1 MRNMPLLSHLVWI
14 FFGTF
19 LILTACQHPLQ
30 GDSKLELNA
39 GKELDI
45 RLKTAVSSSS
55 SKVNDRVEAVV
66 IAPAGAANQVV
77 VPAGALVNGVVKS
90 VTVPKSAD
98 ERALLLLEFNELVDA
113 TGKKVKL
120 EARLSGIDNAR
131 ESVDEKGQIIGI
143 VQSETISS
151 RLDDALNKLKDRY
164 QGLADILE
172 TAKHGFM
179 KETQPDINYAP
190 GVEMT
195 LKLTNKI
202 DLDSRTSPTND
213 PVQQDSSDPALI
225 QLANSLPFR
234 TQTEATSEPSD
245 LTNLMFLGSKEQLES
260 AFNTAGWST
269 AAALN
274 RQSQIETARAIA
286 EDRGYKEAPVS
297 VLLLDG
303 HKPDIVFEKQNNT
316 FAKRY
321 HLWFRLRAETFQG
334 KSVWVSAA
342 THDIGIDFSPEKR
355 TFIHKIDS
363 NIDRERSK
371 VGNDLLFTSKPK
383 SLGLVYRPNV
393 PKDASNATGDKLL
406 TDGKMLVLEF

>member
-1 MRNMPLLSHLVWI
+1 MRNK
-14 FFGTF
+14 TF
-19 LILTACQHPLQ
+19 LSQRMWVFLEMLLVLTACQHPLH
-30 GDSKLELNA
+30 GDSKLELTA
-39 GKELDI
+39 GTELDI
-45 RLKTAVSSSS
+45 RLKTAVSSNS

-66 IAPAGAANQVV
+66 IAPAGAANHVV

-90 VTVPKSAD
+90 VTIPKSAED
-98 ERALLLLEFNELVDA
+98 RALLLLEFNELVDA
-113 TGKKVKL
+113 SGKKVKL

-131 ESVDEKGQIIGI
+131 ESVDENGQIVGI

-213 PVQQDSSDPALI
+213 PVQQDNSDPALI

-303 HKPDIVFEKQNNT
+303 HKPDMVFEKQNNT
-316 FAKRY
+316 FAKRH
-321 HLWFRLRAETFQG
+321 HLRLWQRAETFQG

-342 THDIGIDFSPEKR
+342 THDVGIDFSPEKR

-371 VGNDLLFTSKPK
+371 VGNDLLFTSKART
-383 SLGLVYRPNV
+383 LGLVNRPNV
-393 PKDASNATGDKLL
+393 PKDASNATGDKLV
-406 TDGKMLVLEF
+406 TDGKILVLAF